1 MVINASIELPGKA
14 LLLLPTARGRSFN
27 NEWGFLSVSHE
38 VRISWC
44 PSPSTLMSTRQETR
58 SGNGF
63 PGSFPDHSHFST
75 LDDFRLCKPLK
86 NLTGFHALPSRRVR
100 PTVDSSSP
108 SDSPPTL
115 SPTQDQT
122 TKPRDISKMRK
133 KERKTTYGPLCQVS
147 VNLLAT
153 L

>member
-1 MVINASIELPGKA
+1 MGV
-14 LLLLPTARGRSFN
+14 
-27 NEWGFLSVSHE
+27 WSVSQE

-63 PGSFPDHSHFST
+63 PGSFPDQSHFST
-75 LDDFRLCKPLK
+75 LDDFRLHKPLK

-100 PTVDSSSP
+100 PTADPSSP
-108 SDSPPTL
+108 SAPPTL

-133 KERKTTYGPLCQVS
+133 KERKTTYGPLSGLSESSGDAVTFYRP
-147 VNLLAT
+147 LASDHQP
-153 L
+153 